1 LFPFGADPSSTV
13 RTCYPDRRPANNGKG
28 NAAKLG
34 IAIGT
39 QMVAVTD
46 AIAIPECAKGIG
58 TVIRAPQDEH
68 LLANVRIEPTA
79 VWPDDRGH
87 FQEVLRIGHGL
98 PSPFPAQTTQVSAT
112 VTYPGIVKA
121 FHYHEHQY
129 DCWSVVKGMLQ
140 VALVDLRSSSRTFG
154 QRNTLYVG
162 ELRPWQL
169 LIPPGV
175 AHGYKVIGEH
185 AAVLVYVTSRFYDP
199 ADEHRIPFDDRRVN
213 YDWETQF
220 K

>member
-1 LFPFGADPSSTV
+1 MIASV
-13 RTCYPDRRPANNGKG
+13 E
-28 NAAKLG
+28 G
-34 IAIGT
+34 IAL
-39 QMVAVTD
+39 
-46 AIAIPECAKGIG
+46 PNCPKGIG
-58 TVIRAPQDEH
+58 TVIRTMQTDGLMSGVRTAP
-68 LLANVRIEPTA
+68 VA

-87 FQEVLRIGHGL
+87 FQEVLRVGHGL
-98 PSPFPAQTTQVSAT
+98 GATFPPHTTQVSAT
-112 VTYPGIVKA
+112 LTYPGIVKA
-121 FHYHEHQY
+121 FHYHLRQY

-140 VALVDLRSSSRTFG
+140 VALVDLRTDSPTFG
-154 QRNTLYVG
+154 RRNTFYIG

-175 AHGYKVIGEH
+175 AHGYRVIGEH

-199 ADEHRIPFDDRRVN
+199 DDECRIPFDDGRLN